1 MFKYLEPIKKVQL
14 SDEAT
19 TQLIT
24 KAYDYYQNRI
34 LPPLTDEEK
43 QNAHILSCFIRFF
56 KCINSGKKID
66 EEFLQNYFKNEIFK
80 QKPQSIAALN
90 NYKSEIVSI
99 QSSRL

>member
-34 LPPLTDEEK
+34 LPPLTEEEDK
-43 QNAHILSCFIRFF
+43 THIFFHASFASLNA
-56 KCINSGKKID
+56 
-66 EEFLQNYFKNEIFK
+66 
-80 QKPQSIAALN
+80 
-90 NYKSEIVSI
+90 
-99 QSSRL
+99 

>member
-34 LPPLTDEEK
+34 LPPLTEEER
-43 QNAHILSCFIRFF
+43 QNAHTSFA
-56 KCINSGKKID
+56 S
-66 EEFLQNYFKNEIFK
+66 
-80 QKPQSIAALN
+80 LN
-90 NYKSEIVSI
+90 A
-99 QSSRL
+99 